1 MINKIFGLFLLLAL
15 VSCEETKPE
24 SENGQD
30 IEKLEDNFTIAG
42 NINGG
47 GNLTFHLEALTEQGP
62 AKVAEM
68 KADGTLGTAP
78 ST

>member
-30 IEKLEDNFTIAG
+30 IGWSGSNFTIAG
-42 NINGG
+42 NINH
-47 GNLTFHLEALTEQGP
+47 NELTKILNPL
-62 AKVAEM
+62 K
-68 KADGTLGTAP
+68 
-78 ST
+78 